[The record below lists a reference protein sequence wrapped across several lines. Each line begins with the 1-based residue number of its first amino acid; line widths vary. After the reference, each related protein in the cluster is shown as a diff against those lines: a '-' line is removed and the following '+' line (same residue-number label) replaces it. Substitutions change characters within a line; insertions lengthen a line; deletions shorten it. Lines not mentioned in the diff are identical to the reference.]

1 MSIEKNSSGL
11 PEVNIHKRTTK
22 VNLSVI
28 GGVLLFFV
36 ITAAVVVWLWASH
49 R

>member
-1 MSIEKNSSGL
+1 MSIDKESTGI

-28 GGVLLFFV
+28 AGVVLFLVAMGGVVAWL
-36 ITAAVVVWLWASH
+36 AAN